1 MSIFLKL
8 SFKFSKIVLS
18 LSVKIR
24 YLCKRNLIIE

>member
-18 LSVKIR
+18 LFVKIR
-24 YLCKRNLIIE
+24 YLCGGF